1 MLRRRID
8 DADSVEAERTA
19 LRDQWAAVDVLKR
32 ELTERVRAV
41 EQRERELQAA
51 RQDAGAG
58 RGQQVRPVGAGS
70 AEAAPATDLERREA
84 ALTARARQLAQREQA
99 LEEQVAQPAAS
110 PDERRLAE
118 IETRLADLKEA
129 EKMFLRTQQELSA
142 RSEALAA
149 RERMVG
155 QRERELDQREDVS
168 DARPEVAE
176 LEARLRKLE
185 QRPVT
190 VPPPQPALDD
200 TQGFSGGFRKLQE
213 QGTRRRPGE
222 T

>member
-1 MLRRRID
+1 MLRRRSE
-8 DADSVEAERTA
+8 DADSVETERAA
-19 LRDQWAAVDVLKR
+19 LREQWAAVDALKR

-41 EQRERELQAA
+41 ERREHELQAG
-51 RQDAGAG
+51 RQGAG
-58 RGQQVRPVGAGS
+58 TGREKEARPVGAGPTR
-70 AEAAPATDLERREA
+70 AAPTDLERREA
-84 ALTARARQLAQREQA
+84 SIAARERQLAQRERELVEQA
-99 LEEQVAQPAAS
+99 GHVAS
-110 PDERRLAE
+110 PDEQRLAQ
-118 IETRLADLKEA
+118 IEARLSDLKNA

-155 QRERELDQREDVS
+155 QRERELDQREDVA
-168 DARPEVAE
+168 DAHPEVAE

-185 QRPVT
+185 QRQAT
-190 VPPPQPALDD
+190 APPQPALDD

-213 QGTRRRPGE
+213 QGTRRPP

>member
-1 MLRRRID
+1 VLRRRID
-8 DADSVEAERTA
+8 AADSVEAERAA
-19 LRDQWAAVDVLKR
+19 LRDQWAAVDALKQ

-51 RQDAGAG
+51 RQDARAG
-58 RGQQVRPVGAGS
+58 RGQQVLSVGAGS
-70 AEAAPATDLERREA
+70 AEVTLAADLERREA
-84 ALTARARQLAQREQA
+84 ALAARARQLAQREQA
-99 LEEQVAQPAAS
+99 LGEQVAQPPAS
-110 PDERRLAE
+110 PDEQRLAE
-118 IETRLADLKEA
+118 IEARLADLKEA

-155 QRERELDQREDVS
+155 QRERELDQLEDAA
-168 DARPEVAE
+168 DAHPEVAE

-185 QRPVT
+185 QRPVS

-213 QGTRRRPGE
+213 QGTRRPPS